1 MNVWYTLPSCMSL
14 MQYSA
19 GNCAITI
26 LRNCAITILI
36 NCKCSENN
44 LYYEGTVLTPTF
56 SFLTLLENNEK
67 NNYYISTCE
76 IEWALSS
83 IEVVPSG
90 CLHRRGTLFLTKR
103 NPFAE

>member
-1 MNVWYTLPSCMSL
+1 MNFWYTLPSCMSL

-26 LRNCAITILI
+26 LI
-36 NCKCSENN
+36 NCQCSENN

-67 NNYYISTCE
+67 NNYYISLCE